1 MRVEGSFV
9 MRSAN
14 SLHPVMLAA
23 ADLGIGGVLYRE
35 LSAVLGGLLIAAG
48 LLVFVTVA
56 ITALYHGGVNL
67 RQHVSRWGNT
77 SQ

>member
-1 MRVEGSFV
+1 MRVEGSSV

-48 LLVFVTVA
+48 LLVVITVA
-56 ITALYHGGVNL
+56 ITTLYRGGVSL
-67 RQHVSRWGNT
+67 RQHVSRRSNT